1 MEAIADAVMARVEA
15 KLDAFKDTLTANNQ
29 ALVDQIKA
37 LFSQQGQAPIQP
49 SVVAPPAPQVPA
61 PAPIPEVIMEIAE
74 GRH

>member
-1 MEAIADAVMARVEA
+1 MAQVEA

-49 SVVAPPAPQVPA
+49 PVVAPLAPQVPA